1 MKPKFF
7 LFMLVSG
14 TVFFASCV
22 SSKKFKAS
30 QAEVAQLHSRV
41 DSLNKVVTDCNGT
54 VDQLKA
60 QNATA
65 MKEAAD
71 CKAAKD
77 AITARKAEIDKA
89 LAEQGTSFE
98 DMRKR
103 AEDAVSKL
111 DSAGATVT
119 AKNGMLLVSMPAH
132 LSYKKG
138 SSNLSKSGKEAL
150 EVIAQIMNDN
160 PDAKVIVVGNSDSLS
175 YKKGGDYDNW
185 SLSTD
190 RANTIVRTLRDHYKI
205 DPTRITSAG
214 RSKYDPIADNASK
227 EGRTQNRRTDV
238 VLVPDWTKLWEII
251 QTAGKN

>member
-1 MKPKFF
+1 MV
-7 LFMLVSG
+7 L
-14 TVFFASCV
+14 
-22 SSKKFKAS
+22 
-30 QAEVAQLHSRV
+30 
-41 DSLNKVVTDCNGT
+41 
-54 VDQLKA
+54 DQLKA

-138 SSNLSKSGKEAL
+138 SSNLSKSGKESL
-150 EVIAQIMNDN
+150 DVIAQIMNDN
-160 PDAKVIVVGNSDSLS
+160 PDLKVIVVGNADSLS

-185 SLSTD
+185 SLSTE

-205 DPTRITSAG
+205 DPTRIIS
-214 RSKYDPIADNASK
+214 RS
-227 EGRTQNRRTDV
+227 
-238 VLVPDWTKLWEII
+238 
-251 QTAGKN
+251 